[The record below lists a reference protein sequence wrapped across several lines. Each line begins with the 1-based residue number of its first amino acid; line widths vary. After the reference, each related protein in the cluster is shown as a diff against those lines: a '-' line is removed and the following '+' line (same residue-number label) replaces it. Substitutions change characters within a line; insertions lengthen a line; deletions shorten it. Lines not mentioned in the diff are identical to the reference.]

1 MKYDYIII
9 GSGPVAI
16 HLRAKLKNTTKS
28 VLVIERGFWGG
39 TCPNTGC
46 QPKIFMEGT
55 VRPVL
60 ASQYLEGKG
69 IEEAAKIDWSS
80 LMSRKKK
87 IWGAFRKNARANTTT
102 EQVATVQGKGI
113 ITGPHTVRV
122 EDQEYEGENI
132 VIATGLEPRK
142 LNVPGDEYAITNNEF
157 FELDQLPKRAVVVGG
172 GYVAL
177 ELATIL
183 NAAGVETT
191 ILQHSDRLLRP
202 FDQDFVEKLQE
213 IMEERGI
220 NFHLNAPIKEIT
232 KNGDQYTVTTAN
244 GDSFATDLVIN
255 AAGRKPVVEDM
266 GLEEVGIEFD
276 LAKGIKVNEHLQTN
290 IPSIFAAGDVAD
302 NGQANLTP
310 VAWVDAYHIY
320 DFLEKGVTKP
330 IKYPPVATNAF
341 TYPEIAQVGIRE
353 SDMQAG
359 DYVKTLDLADT
370 FIAIGEGDP
379 NAKLKVIFNKNGEV
393 IGASELSINAADDIN
408 NFLPLIGRKDP
419 IKFVNDNLTYTFPAL
434 ANNLDEIF
442 RYFD

>member
-28 VLVIERGFWGG
+28 VLVIEKGFWGG

-232 KNGDQYTVTTAN
+232 ET
-244 GDSFATDLVIN
+244 
-255 AAGRKPVVEDM
+255 
-266 GLEEVGIEFD
+266 
-276 LAKGIKVNEHLQTN
+276 
-290 IPSIFAAGDVAD
+290 
-302 NGQANLTP
+302 
-310 VAWVDAYHIY
+310 
-320 DFLEKGVTKP
+320 
-330 IKYPPVATNAF
+330 
-341 TYPEIAQVGIRE
+341 
-353 SDMQAG
+353 
-359 DYVKTLDLADT
+359 
-370 FIAIGEGDP
+370 
-379 NAKLKVIFNKNGEV
+379 
-393 IGASELSINAADDIN
+393 
-408 NFLPLIGRKDP
+408 
-419 IKFVNDNLTYTFPAL
+419 
-434 ANNLDEIF
+434 
-442 RYFD
+442 

>member
-1 MKYDYIII
+1 
-9 GSGPVAI
+9 
-16 HLRAKLKNTTKS
+16 
-28 VLVIERGFWGG
+28 
-39 TCPNTGC
+39 
-46 QPKIFMEGT
+46 
-55 VRPVL
+55 
-60 ASQYLEGKG
+60 
-69 IEEAAKIDWSS
+69 
-80 LMSRKKK
+80 
-87 IWGAFRKNARANTTT
+87 
-102 EQVATVQGKGI
+102 
-113 ITGPHTVRV
+113 
-122 EDQEYEGENI
+122 
-132 VIATGLEPRK
+132 
-142 LNVPGDEYAITNNEF
+142 
-157 FELDQLPKRAVVVGG
+157 
-172 GYVAL
+172 
-177 ELATIL
+177 
-183 NAAGVETT
+183 
-191 ILQHSDRLLRP
+191 
-202 FDQDFVEKLQE
+202 
-213 IMEERGI
+213 
-220 NFHLNAPIKEIT
+220 
-232 KNGDQYTVTTAN
+232 
-244 GDSFATDLVIN
+244 
-255 AAGRKPVVEDM
+255 M